1 MQKSFKSLLIILSIT
16 SFLFNSITAQTK
28 LYIPANIQKAYSKG
42 TRSFDG
48 KPGPNYW
55 INRSDYTIKAELIPD
70 SRTVNGHAW
79 ITFYNNS
86 PDSLNTFAF
95 RLYQDIMKKGNP
107 RDFSVNPL
115 DLSDGIKIDTLII
128 NNNGIDFNSKSY
140 RVFRTGTNL
149 VVTNYPTKLPP
160 KTFAKIEI
168 KWSVVIPKETRI
180 RMGAYDSQTFFVAY
194 WYPQMGVYD
203 DVDGW
208 DRQEYTGN
216 TEFYNDFG
224 NFDVELT
231 VPGDNLV
238 WATGVL
244 QNAKDLLHPT
254 ILERYQQA
262 HNSDEV
268 VRIVTPADIKN
279 KTVTNGKDKNTWH
292 FKAENVP
299 DFSFGTSN
307 KYLWDGSSIEV
318 DDKTVT
324 GKRVFVDACY
334 EEGIKFQ
341 DEVALFARLSIDY
354 LSNEWPGISYP
365 YPKMTVFNGEQK
377 HGGGMETPMM
387 CNNGAYP
394 NRAGQIGVTIHEI
407 AHTYMPF
414 YMGINERKYS
424 FMDEGWA
431 TFLTF
436 DLVKRMEPEK
446 DEFPQTVSMLSMLLG
461 NDYMIPVITPSYSNK
476 TQGTAILFYQQPALA
491 YMILRDFMGE
501 DLFKKALH
509 EYMNNWNG
517 KHPIP
522 YDFFFTF
529 DRIAGEDLSWFW
541 KPWFFETGFAD
552 LSVERVNFD
561 KEKNITAVI
570 KNFGSY
576 PVPIDLKITYKDGTN
591 EILHKPAS
599 IWKSGDNVYNFELGK
614 RKEFSKIELISLLG
628 PDSNKR
634 NNHYEVK

>member
-1 MQKSFKSLLIILSIT
+1 MQKSFKTFLLILSIT
-16 SFLFNSITAQTK
+16 SFLFSSITAQTK
-28 LYIPANIQKAYSKG
+28 LYIPGNIQKAYGKG

-55 INRSDYTIKAELIPD
+55 INRSDYTIKAELIPS

-95 RLYQDIMKKGNP
+95 RLYQDMMKKGSP

-115 DLSDGIKIDTLII
+115 DVTDGIKIDTLII

-140 RVFRTGTNL
+140 RVVRTGTNL
-149 VVTNYPTKLPP
+149 IIANYPTKVPP
-160 KTFAKIEI
+160 KGFAKIEV

-180 RMGAYDSQTFFVAY
+180 RMGAYDENTFFVAY
-194 WYPQMGVYD
+194 WYPQVVVYD

-231 VPGDNLV
+231 VPGNNLV

-244 QNAKDLLHPT
+244 QNAVDLLHP
-254 ILERYQQA
+254 EVFKRYQKAQ
-262 HNSDEV
+262 NSDEIV
-268 VRIVTPADIKN
+268 AIVTKEDLSN
-279 KTVTNGKDKNTWH
+279 NSVTNGKEKNIWH
-292 FKAENVP
+292 FKAEKVP
-299 DFSFGTSN
+299 DFSFGTSD
-307 KYLWDGSSIEV
+307 KYVWDGSAVEV
-318 DDKTVT
+318 DYTT
-324 GKRVFVDACY
+324 GRKVFVDACY
-334 EEGIKFQ
+334 EHGIKYQ
-341 DEVALFARLSIDY
+341 DEVALFARLSIEY
-354 LSNEWPGISYP
+354 LSNEWPGIPYP
-365 YPKMTVFNGEQK
+365 YPKMTVFNGEQTR
-377 HGGGMETPMM
+377 GGGMETPMM
-387 CNNGAYP
+387 CNNGTYP

-407 AHTYMPF
+407 SHTYMPF

-436 DLVKRMEPEK
+436 DLVKRMEPDG
-446 DEFPQTVSMLSMLLG
+446 DELPQTVSMLSMLLG
-461 NDYMIPVITPSYSNK
+461 NEYMIPVMTPSYSNK
-476 TQGTAILFYQQPALA
+476 TQGTGLLFYQQPALA
-491 YMILRDFMGE
+491 YLILRDFMGE
-501 DLFKKALH
+501 ELFKKALH
-509 EYMNNWNG
+509 DYMNNWNG

-552 LSVERVNFD
+552 LSVDRVNFD
-561 KEKNITAVI
+561 KEKNATVII
-570 KNFGSY
+570 KNLGSY
-576 PVPIDLKITYKDGTN
+576 PVPIDLKITYKDGAT
-591 EILHKPAS
+591 ETLHKPANV
-599 IWKSGDNVYNFELGK
+599 WKSGDSVYRFDIGK
-614 RKEFSKIELISLLG
+614 RKEFTKIELISLLG
-628 PDSNKR
+628 PDSNKS
-634 NNHYEVK
+634 NNLYELK